1 MTITTNEHQYLEL
14 FQSLTEDEKSL
25 VCQHLQRLVE
35 EDCDRALTEEDALAE
50 EIAGRSF
57 SRKERIELEMETLA
71 RHFQRRR
78 ELLEGAFT
86 ASQVAKKLLGT
97 SRQTPHDR
105 VQSQTLLAIRDNGK
119 LYFPYWQF
127 DPEGSDGVVEGFPEV
142 IKALQLSDY
151 AKMVW
156 LTRPNPYLENL
167 MPMKALKQGKKEQ
180 VIEQARS
187 AASKPNAQNLG

>member
-1 MTITTNEHQYLEL
+1 MTITTIEHQYLKL
-14 FQSLTEDEKSL
+14 IKSLTEEEQSL
-25 VCQHLQRLVE
+25 FCEGLQRLI
-35 EDCDRALTEEDALAE
+35 EDDDRALTEEDTLAE
-50 EIAGRSF
+50 EIADRSF
-57 SRKERIELEMETLA
+57 SRKERIELERETLA
-71 RHFQRRR
+71 RHFQHRR

-86 ASQVAKKLLGT
+86 ASEVAKNLLRT

-105 VQSQTLLAIRDNGK
+105 VRSQTLLAIRDNGK

-156 LTRPNPYLENL
+156 LTRPNPDLENL
-167 MPMKALKQGKKEQ
+167 TPIEALKKGKKEQ
-180 VIEQARS
+180 VLEQARS
-187 AASKPNAQNLG
+187 AEASQWS